1 MLKVALLAAA
11 VALSTTAATAT
22 NAAADPVAMPV
33 TPTDLPCHPDPAL
46 ELACALHAVA
56 PDGPGAPA
64 DLGSLAAPP
73 SAPAAAWS
81 PLQPTGDLA
90 FKDAATEPG
99 SVLLAGVDCRHPQR
113 LLPALLAIAAM
124 VVLLRRRPT

>member
-22 NAAADPVAMPV
+22 NAAVDPVTSPAAPAE
-33 TPTDLPCHPDPAL
+33 LPCHPDPAL

-56 PDGPGAPA
+56 PDAATAPA
-64 DLGSLAAPP
+64 DLGGV
-73 SAPAAAWS
+73 APAS
-81 PLQPTGDLA
+81 PATWPTLKPGGELA
-90 FKDAATEPG
+90 FKDAATDPG
-99 SVLLAGVDCRHPQR
+99 SVLLAGVDCRQPQR

>member
-11 VALSTTAATAT
+11 VALSTSATTAT
-22 NAAADPVAMPV
+22 NTAVDPVTSPAAPAE
-33 TPTDLPCHPDPAL
+33 LPCHPDPAL
-46 ELACALHAVA
+46 ELACALHAVT
-56 PDGPGAPA
+56 PDTAATPA
-64 DLGSLAAPP
+64 DLGGVAPTP
-73 SAPAAAWS
+73 PATW
-81 PLQPTGDLA
+81 PTLQPGGDLA
-90 FKDAATEPG
+90 FKDAATDPG